1 MRYDTRRK
9 RERNQEL
16 IAYVR
21 ANPEL
26 SYAEVGEKYSIS
38 RARVSA
44 ILIRHGIR
52 YRPARD

>member
-1 MRYDTRRK
+1 M
-9 RERNQEL
+9 RNQQL

-26 SYAEVGEKYSIS
+26 SYAEVGEKYGIT

-52 YRPARD
+52 YRSARA